1 MSLLILLLNTFDYI
15 MGKQFVIYIGNILFI
30 VKVNLCFFGN
40 VATLLRIVFR
50 MIFWYVSLS
59 IMKRLSPHLRNY
71 KNKTGQ
77 ETNITRANC
86 RVCNDWFL
94 ICSNI

>member
-1 MSLLILLLNTFDYI
+1 MSLLLNAAVLFLLFINDIVTDIKAGIKLFADDTSLYATVDILVIRLFRPMSLLILLLNTFDYI

-50 MIFWYVSLS
+50 
-59 IMKRLSPHLRNY
+59 
-71 KNKTGQ
+71 
-77 ETNITRANC
+77 
-86 RVCNDWFL
+86 
-94 ICSNI
+94 

>member
-50 MIFWYVSLS
+50 WSYVS
-59 IMKRLSPHLRNY
+59 
-71 KNKTGQ
+71 KTIYQ
-77 ETNITRANC
+77 YIDVSEPQVKDLIYFCPTRCFIFAI
-86 RVCNDWFL
+86 L
-94 ICSNI
+94 T